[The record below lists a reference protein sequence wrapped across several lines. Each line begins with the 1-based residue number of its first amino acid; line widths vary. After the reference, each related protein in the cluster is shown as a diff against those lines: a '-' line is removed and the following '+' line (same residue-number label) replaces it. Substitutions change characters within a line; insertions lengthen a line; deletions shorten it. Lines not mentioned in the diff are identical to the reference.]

1 MTDAPLLLLEDV
13 HSGYGRVEVLRG
25 VDVTVNVGELVCVI
39 GANGAGKSTLLK
51 TIVGLL
57 RPSQGSVSYEGRS
70 IGGARP
76 ERLVRQGMALVP
88 EGRLLFGPMS
98 VRENLEL
105 GAYAVPAR
113 ERRAALSEGLERVT
127 SLFPVL
133 GERESQTAE
142 TLSGGEQ
149 QMLAVGRALMSRP
162 RLLLLDEPS
171 LGLAP
176 LVTAEIFAA
185 LDALR
190 QQGVT
195 ILLVEQDA
203 RLALKH
209 ADRGYVMRTGRVAA
223 QGAAPDLLANDD
235 VRMIY
240 LGAWHGK
247 DTV

>member
-1 MTDAPLLLLEDV
+1 MTDAPLLVVDGV
-13 HSGYGRVEVLRG
+13 HAGYGHVGVLRG
-25 VDVTVNVGELVCVI
+25 VDVRVAAGELVCVI

-57 RPSQGSVSYEGRS
+57 RPSQGGITYQGRS
-70 IGGARP
+70 IGSTRP
-76 ERLVRQGMALVP
+76 EQLVRLGMALVP

-105 GAYAVPAR
+105 GAYALPGR
-113 ERRAALSEGLERVT
+113 ERREAIAEGLERVAE
-127 SLFPVL
+127 LFPVL
-133 GERESQTAE
+133 GERSGQSAE

-149 QMLAVGRALMSRP
+149 QMLAIGRALMCKP

-190 QQGVT
+190 GQGVT

-203 RLALKH
+203 HLALEH
-209 ADRGYVMRTGRVAA
+209 ADRGYVMRTGRIAMEGTA
-223 QGAAPDLLANDD
+223 SQLLANDD
-235 VRMIY
+235 VRRIY

-247 DTV
+247 DTT

>member
-1 MTDAPLLLLEDV
+1 MPDAPLLLLERV

-25 VDVTVNVGELVCVI
+25 VDVEVHPGELVAII
-39 GANGAGKSTLLK
+39 GSNGAGKSTLLK
-51 TIVGLL
+51 TIVGMLH
-57 RPSQGSVSYEGRS
+57 PTQGRVHYAGREV
-70 IGGARP
+70 GGMRP
-76 ERLVRQGMALVP
+76 ERLVRQGVALVP

-105 GAYAVPAR
+105 GAYAVSPR
-113 ERRAALSEGLERVT
+113 DRRMAVAEGFERVV

-133 GERESQTAE
+133 GERANQIAE

-176 LVTAEIFAA
+176 RVIAEIFSA

-209 ADRGYVMRTGRVAA
+209 ADRGYVMRTGRIAT
-223 QGAAPDLLANDD
+223 QGTASDLLENDD

-240 LGAWHGK
+240 LGAWRGE
-247 DTV
+247 DTG